1 MSKIKIAAPKAVT
14 QFQSSDG
21 VTHESKA
28 AAIAHEAKVQIAPKV
43 SALMGA
49 LDIGEENTEF
59 CERAILSLEGSK
71 AVQDLAATLTAYAP
85 YLGGAKAK
93 AAAPKSAATK
103 AATPKATKAASPAK
117 AAAPADTDD
126 GPMTIEAAKKLHK
139 AYCKKRGRKPKGYD
153 EAKAM
158 VEAAQQAATDEK
170 AAAKATKTAA
180 KPAATPKAA
189 KSPKAPAAPKSD
201 DTGPMSLEEA
211 EAMVEQYAGKRG
223 RKPANF
229 EKAQRIVAAA
239 EGKPAP
245 VPTKAPAEKAPTAPV
260 TPPPTA
266 GHRPPPPPPQS
277 PE

>member
-28 AAIAHEAKVQIAPKV
+28 AAIAHEAKVQIGPKV
-43 SALMGA
+43 DALLEA
-49 LDIGEENTEF
+49 LDINVDESEDI
-59 CERAILSLEGSK
+59 RLAILSASGSK
-71 AVQDLAATLTAYAP
+71 IVQDLAATLTAYAP

-93 AAAPKSAATK
+93 ATAPK
-103 AATPKATKAASPAK
+103 AATPAAPKATKAASPTK
-117 AAAPADTDD
+117 AAAPTNTGD

-139 AYCKKRGRKPKGYD
+139 AYCKKRGCKPKGYA

-158 VEAAQQAATDEK
+158 VEAAQQAAADEK
-170 AAAKATKTAA
+170 AAAKEAKTAA
-180 KPAATPKAA
+180 KPAATPKAT
-189 KSPKAPAAPKSD
+189 KPPKAPAAPKSD

-211 EAMVEQYAGKRG
+211 EAMVERYEGKRG
-223 RKPANF
+223 RKPGNF

-245 VPTKAPAEKAPTAPV
+245 VPTKAPAEKAPAAPV